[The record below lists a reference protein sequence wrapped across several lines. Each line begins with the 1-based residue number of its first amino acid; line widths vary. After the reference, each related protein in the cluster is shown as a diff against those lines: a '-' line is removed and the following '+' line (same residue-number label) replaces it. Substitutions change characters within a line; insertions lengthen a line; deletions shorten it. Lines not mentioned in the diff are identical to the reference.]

1 MGVGDVGV
9 GTNASEGARALALQD
24 PGNVIEGSSRFQQF
38 FLIYAKLMVGLRDSN
53 VKESDTTPLV
63 KHNVVI
69 RDGKPNQEELDW
81 AIWDI
86 WPEIIEPMSMSIF
99 MTKPYTNLAL
109 SMLRLEV

>member
-1 MGVGDVGV
+1 
-9 GTNASEGARALALQD
+9 
-24 PGNVIEGSSRFQQF
+24 
-38 FLIYAKLMVGLRDSN
+38 MVEHKDLN
-53 VKESDTTPLV
+53 IKESDTTPLA
-63 KHNVVI
+63 KHNAVI
-69 RDGKPNQEELDW
+69 RAGKPNQEELDW